1 MGQVHSKLSTPP
13 EVVVPWSLTF
23 PLCCH
28 LCACH
33 TIPCHPV
40 IQILFLFLY
49 INIYIHTPSYWF
61 YCNGWKLRKKTL
73 DVIVFRLFMLYLLKG
88 HKTQNTNRNT
98 TDIKRF
104 FSRLYFFTL
113 SQKTK
118 VVFFNFSRNFRG
130 DARPGPHLSPFRT
143 QSNNSGYS
151 FYVFIKGFR
160 RYGTSLH
167 SPFFCLNC
175 TTVPLY
181 YILRIKLWYC
191 FKSLFFIYRSTKF
204 SIL

>member
-88 HKTQNTNRNT
+88 HKTQNTNKHYRY
-98 TDIKRF
+98 KE
-104 FSRLYFFTL
+104 
-113 SQKTK
+113 
-118 VVFFNFSRNFRG
+118 VFFPAVFFYAVAKNKGCIFQFLAKLSRWCKTRATPQSLPNTKQQFRLLFLRFYQRFSKIWN
-130 DARPGPHLSPFRT
+130 
-143 QSNNSGYS
+143 
-151 FYVFIKGFR
+151 
-160 RYGTSLH
+160 
-167 SPFFCLNC
+167 
-175 TTVPLY
+175 
-181 YILRIKLWYC
+181 
-191 FKSLFFIYRSTKF
+191 
-204 SIL
+204 